1 MGCESGVP
9 MTRPQNAHALRSAHA
24 HLRHDKTAEVHL
36 GSLDQ
41 LLSATG
47 SQRSGV
53 DILVGILDSALR
65 LPDALT
71 VRIALPEVADVDERT
86 IDDFRDHCRVQASEE
101 WGAAMTLRQGG
112 FRELPRALTYSVV
125 AALLGVASGYLA
137 EGADNSLV
145 MVFFYALA
153 FVAVIAA
160 WTIGWAPIEQSLF
173 DWRAPGHTAAVY
185 ELLAH
190 SRVEIVERPR
200 EPEALPTLQG

>member
-1 MGCESGVP
+1 
-9 MTRPQNAHALRSAHA
+9 MTRPQSAHALRTTHQ
-24 HLRHDKTAEVHL
+24 HLRHDKSVEVRL

-47 SQRSGV
+47 GRRSGV
-53 DILVGILDSALR
+53 HTLVGILDSALR

-71 VRIALPEVADVDERT
+71 VRIALPDGADVDERT
-86 IDDFRDHCRVQASEE
+86 IGDFRDHCRAQASEE

-112 FRELPRALTYSVV
+112 FRALPRALTYAVV
-125 AALLGVASGYLA
+125 AALVGVISGYLA
-137 EGADNSLV
+137 EGVDSTLIA
-145 MVFFYALA
+145 VFLYAIA

-185 ELLAH
+185 ELLARA
-190 SRVEIVERPR
+190 RVEVVEGAL
-200 EPEALPTLQG
+200 ETEASPVFQG